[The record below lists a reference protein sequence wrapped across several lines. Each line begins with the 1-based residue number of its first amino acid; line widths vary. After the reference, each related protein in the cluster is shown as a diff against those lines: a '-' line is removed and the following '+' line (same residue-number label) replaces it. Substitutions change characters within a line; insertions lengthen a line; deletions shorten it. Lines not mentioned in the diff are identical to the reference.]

1 MCAVIVDTVFHDL
14 LHCTL
19 FFCFFLIELIEDEE
33 ASDSVAVVVI
43 PTVLVISS
51 VVVVSLIFCSIL
63 RKRRISP
70 LSFIGSSVQNTNSRN
85 VYTSVNGIK

>member
-1 MCAVIVDTVFHDL
+1 
-14 LHCTL
+14 
-19 FFCFFLIELIEDEE
+19 
-33 ASDSVAVVVI
+33 
-43 PTVLVISS
+43 VISS